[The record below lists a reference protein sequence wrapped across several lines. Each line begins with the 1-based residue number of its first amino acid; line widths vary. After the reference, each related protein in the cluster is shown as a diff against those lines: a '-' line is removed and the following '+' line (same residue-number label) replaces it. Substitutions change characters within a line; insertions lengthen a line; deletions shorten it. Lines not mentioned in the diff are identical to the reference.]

1 MKEKVAVATVRGK
14 AYFLIVNML
23 RECGIPFVSVV
34 PGEPVSSKV
43 KLAITTPDEK
53 LKVAFER
60 VLVFNGQE
68 SELEGLAGEVKK
80 QLLGKEAYEKV
91 VIGIDPGAATGLA
104 VIADGKII
112 EESNCYSSH
121 ELITSIQKFLK
132 SINFQITAVTVKI
145 GNGTPVY
152 RELLEYLDYA
162 LPPQVVLEVVGEAG
176 TSHPLRENRH
186 SRKIRHI
193 SSAIHIAGRIGNCVH
208 RRKAIAAN
216 SPTQ

>member
-1 MKEKVAVATVRGK
+1 MQGK

-23 RECGIPFVSVV
+23 RECDIPFVSVV

-43 KLAITTPDEK
+43 KLAITTPEEQP
-53 LKVAFER
+53 KVAFER

-68 SELEGLAGEVKK
+68 SELEGLADEVKK

-91 VIGIDPGAATGLA
+91 VIGVDPGAAIGLA

-112 EESNCYSSH
+112 EENNCYSSH
-121 ELITSIQKFLK
+121 ELITSIQKCLK
-132 SINFQITAVTVKI
+132 LINFQITSVTVKI

-152 RELLEYLDYA
+152 HELLEDLDYA
-162 LPPQVVLEVVGEAG
+162 LPAEVVLEVVGEAG
-176 TSHPLRENRH
+176 TNRPLKENRH

-193 SSAIHIAGRIGNCVH
+193 SSAIHIAGRVGSCVH